1 MSHKSNK
8 HIGSDFDQFLA
19 EEGLLADAA
28 AVATKRVIVYK
39 LEQARKAKHISKTLL
54 ANRMHTT
61 RAQVDRRVL
70 DPNNT
75 AVTLKTLG
83 KAAEAVGKKLRFS
96 LA

>member
-1 MSHKSNK
+1 M
-8 HIGSDFDQFLA
+8 
-19 EEGLLADAA
+19 
-28 AVATKRVIVYK
+28 
-39 LEQARKAKHISKTLL
+39 SKTLL
-54 ANRMHTT
+54 ANRMCTT
-61 RAQVDRRVL
+61 RAQVDRVL

>member
-1 MSHKSNK
+1 MSQKSNK

-39 LEQARKAKHISKTLL
+39 LEQARKAKHMSKTLL
-54 ANRMHTT
+54 ANRMRAT
-61 RAQVDRRVL
+61 RAQVDRVL

-75 AVTLKTLG
+75 SVTLKTLG

>member
-39 LEQARKAKHISKTLL
+39 LEQARKAKHMSKTLL
-54 ANRMHTT
+54 ANRMRTT
-61 RAQVDRRVL
+61 RAQVDRVL

-75 AVTLKTLG
+75 SVTLKTLG

>member
-1 MSHKSNK
+1 MSQKSNK

-19 EEGLLADAA
+19 EEGLLANAA

-39 LEQARKAKHISKTLL
+39 LEQARKAKHMSKTLL
-54 ANRMHTT
+54 ANRMRTT
-61 RAQVDRRVL
+61 RAQVDRVL

-75 AVTLKTLG
+75 SVTLKTLG

>member
-61 RAQVDRRVL
+61 RAQVDRVL

>member
-1 MSHKSNK
+1 MSQKSNK

-39 LEQARKAKHISKTLL
+39 LEQARKAKHMSKTLL
-54 ANRMHTT
+54 ANRMRTT
-61 RAQVDRRVL
+61 RAQVDRVL

-75 AVTLKTLG
+75 SVTLKTLG

>member
-1 MSHKSNK
+1 MSQKSNK

-39 LEQARKAKHISKTLL
+39 LEQARKAKHMSKTLL
-54 ANRMHTT
+54 ANRMRTT
-61 RAQVDRRVL
+61 RAQVDRVL

-96 LA
+96 LT